1 VGTVKKRGGK
11 FLGAAL
17 GYTFGGP
24 LGALLGA
31 AIGYAVDED
40 GGSPGVS
47 ADAAAGTPGQGRH
60 PRFTKESARE
70 IAYVEMLILFLTG
83 AARADGLVT
92 GEKVETIR
100 RFFRDR
106 LGYGGTQYALIARL
120 VDESFHKNV
129 DLPRVCAAI
138 AVRTVY
144 EERLY
149 LTQLAYRVSVA
160 DGVLT
165 AREEAYIGQAARLLG
180 VEEQDLSMIA
190 GPFARFRDGTAHG
203 TRGGSRA
210 GGGPE
215 TGEKPGPGFDTTPNP
230 YTVLGVPP
238 SSSDDEVQ
246 KAYRFLANKY
256 HPDKVLH
263 LGQEFIDLANRKF
276 TMIALAYERIR
287 KERGLA

>member
-24 LGALLGA
+24 FGALLGA

-40 GGSPGVS
+40 EGSPGGSPGV
-47 ADAAAGTPGQGRH
+47 GRH
-60 PRFTKESARE
+60 PRFAKESARE

-83 AARADGLVT
+83 AARADGRVS

-106 LGYGGTQYALIARL
+106 LGYTGAQYALVGRL
-120 VDESFHKNV
+120 VDESFHKHV

-138 AVRTVY
+138 AARTVY

-149 LTQLAYRVSVA
+149 LIQLAYRVSVA
-160 DGVLT
+160 DGVL
-165 AREEAYIGQAARLLG
+165 AAGEEAYIGRAALLLG
-180 VEEQDLSMIA
+180 VEERDLSVIA
-190 GPFARFRDGTAHG
+190 GPFSRF
-203 TRGGSRA
+203 RA
-210 GGGPE
+210 GGAEG
-215 TGEKPGPGFDTTPNP
+215 GCGPGAGERRGAGPDSIPDP
-230 YTVLGVPP
+230 YAVLGVPP
-238 SSSDDEVQ
+238 SSSDEEIQ

-276 TMIALAYERIR
+276 TLIALAYEKIR
-287 KERGLA
+287 KERGFA

>member
-1 VGTVKKRGGK
+1 MKKKGGK

-40 GGSPGVS
+40 ESGSAREAAEGSPHGRFRY
-47 ADAAAGTPGQGRH
+47 PGYTG
-60 PRFTKESARE
+60 ESARE
-70 IAYVEMLILFLTG
+70 IAYVETLILFLTG
-83 AARADGLVT
+83 AARADGCVT
-92 GEKVETIR
+92 GDKVQTIR
-100 RFFRDR
+100 RFFREQ
-106 LGYGGTQYALIARL
+106 LGYGGKQYALIARL
-120 VDESFHKNV
+120 IDESFQKIV
-129 DLPRVCAAI
+129 ELPRVCAAI
-138 AVRTVY
+138 ALRTVY

-149 LTQLAYRVSVA
+149 LIQLAFRVSVA

-165 AREEAYIGQAARLLG
+165 SREEVYIGQAARLLG
-180 VEEQDLSMIA
+180 VEERDVSMIA
-190 GPFARFRDGTAHG
+190 GPFCRFREGSDG
-203 TRGGSRA
+203 R
-210 GGGPE
+210 PD
-215 TGEKPGPGFDTTPNP
+215 GFDTNLNS
-230 YTVLGVPP
+230 YAVLGVPP

-276 TMIALAYERIR
+276 TMIALAYEAIR